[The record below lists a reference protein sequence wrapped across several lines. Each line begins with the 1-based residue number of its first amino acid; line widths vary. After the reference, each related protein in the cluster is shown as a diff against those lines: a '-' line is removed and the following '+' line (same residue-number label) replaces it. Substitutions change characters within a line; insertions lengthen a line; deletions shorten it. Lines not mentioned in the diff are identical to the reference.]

1 MVNFREFQ
9 RKVKKVIKE
18 HKTTEKIDHLV
29 VKKKAKLLI
38 QFGVSGKSDKI
49 GIWLK
54 IHCWIKEFFVKG
66 RVRSSL
72 LGRTVVLWQ

>member
-1 MVNFREFQ
+1 MNN
-9 RKVKKVIKE
+9 VIKE
-18 HKTTEKIDHLV
+18 HKTGEKIDHLV

-54 IHCWIKEFFVKG
+54 IHCWIKEFFCQGSSRSEEQLGQQNSGVVAVK
-66 RVRSSL
+66 
-72 LGRTVVLWQ
+72 

>member
-1 MVNFREFQ
+1 MNN
-9 RKVKKVIKE
+9 VIKE
-18 HKTTEKIDHLV
+18 HKTGEKIDHLV

-66 RVRSSL
+66 RVEVRSSL
-72 LGRTVVLWQ
+72 GSRTVVLWQ

>member
-1 MVNFREFQ
+1 MNN
-9 RKVKKVIKE
+9 VIKE
-18 HKTTEKIDHLV
+18 HKTGEKIDHLV

-54 IHCWIKEFFVKG
+54 N
-66 RVRSSL
+66 SL
-72 LGRTVVLWQ
+72 LDKGVFCQGSSRSEEQLGQQNSGV